1 MGGPINGFDGE
12 AFSKFVYTG
21 IMRSTG
27 VPVSSSGSLFFW
39 VFFMARIDVAARVKE
54 LAEPLTVS
62 LGLELVEVEYRQ
74 EGGRMVLRL
83 FIDREG
89 GVTLDDCAAVSR
101 ELAEILDVEDF
112 IQGRYNLEVSSPGLD
127 RPLKGA
133 EDYRRFT
140 GRLVKIRT
148 FELLQDDEGNR
159 RKTFTGEL
167 LGLEGGIVRLRLKEG
182 QTAGIPLEKVAKA
195 NLEFEF

>member
-1 MGGPINGFDGE
+1 
-12 AFSKFVYTG
+12 
-21 IMRSTG
+21 
-27 VPVSSSGSLFFW
+27 
-39 VFFMARIDVAARVKE
+39 MAQVDVAARVKE
-54 LAEPLTVS
+54 LAEPLAVS
-62 LGLELVEVEYRQ
+62 LGLELVDVEYRQ

-112 IQGRYNLEVSSPGLD
+112 IHSRYNLEVSSPGLD
-127 RPLKGA
+127 RPLKKT
-133 EDYRRFT
+133 EDYQRFT

-148 FELLQDDEGNR
+148 FELLQDDEGNK

-167 LGLEGGIVRLRLKEG
+167 LGLEEGVVRLRLKEG